1 VKKSKE
7 KIVFYDGECGFC
19 NKSVQY
25 ILKYEKEHNIFFSP
39 LQSNYT
45 KAYFAQRN
53 WDLPNLDT
61 FVFVENETVYT
72 KSAAAF
78 RLAKHFKLPYKWIGV
93 FQLLPE
99 WMADQMY
106 DFIAKNRK
114 RVFKS
119 FCVLPTPLQKKRFV
133 N

>member
-1 VKKSKE
+1 MVL
-7 KIVFYDGECGFC
+7 YDGECGFC

-25 ILKYEKEHNIFFSP
+25 ILKYEKDQTIFFSA

-45 KAYFAQRN
+45 KTYFSQN
-53 WDLPNLDT
+53 KWELPDLST
-61 FVFVENETVYT
+61 FVFVEDGKLYT
-72 KSAAAF
+72 KSTAAF
-78 RLAKHFKLPYKWIGV
+78 RLTKHLKFPYNLLGV

-99 WMADQMY
+99 WITDKAY

-114 RVFKS
+114 KVFKS
-119 FCVLPTPLQKKRFV
+119 FCVLPSSHQKMRFL